1 QVLKDSKKL
10 KSMRS
15 NYRNHLD
22 HGLEGHQDAVI
33 AIKQAIIGL
42 NALVNS
48 LLLYIVKFIK
58 FGCKM
63 LQDLRLCWWL
73 NFFLGDRAA
82 RWSAQLGGGLR

>member
-1 QVLKDSKKL
+1 VLKNSKKL
-10 KSMRS
+10 KSIRS

-22 HGLEGHQDAVI
+22 HRLKDHQDIVI

-42 NALVNS
+42 NTLVNS

-63 LQDLRLCWWL
+63 LQNL
-73 NFFLGDRAA
+73 
-82 RWSAQLGGGLR
+82 